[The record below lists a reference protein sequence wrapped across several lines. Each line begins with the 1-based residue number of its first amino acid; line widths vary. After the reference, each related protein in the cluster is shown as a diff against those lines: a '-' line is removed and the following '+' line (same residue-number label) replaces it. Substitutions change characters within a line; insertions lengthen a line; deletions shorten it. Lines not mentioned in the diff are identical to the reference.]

1 MFIDIVP
8 NRKSPPAVLLREAWR
23 EGQKVRKRTVAN
35 LTGWPKEKVEALRRV
50 LKNEPLM
57 VPEEAFAIE
66 QSLPHGHV
74 EAVLGTIRKLG
85 LERLIWSTPCWE
97 RDLVVAMVAERL
109 IHPCS
114 K

>member
-57 VPEEAFAIE
+57 APEEDFAIE
-66 QSLPHGHV
+66 RSLPHGHV
-74 EAVLGTIRKLG
+74 EAVLGTMKKLS
-85 LERLIWSTPCWE
+85 LDRLISLTGCRE

-109 IHPCS
+109 I
-114 K
+114 